1 MKKKTWALAGATLVL
16 AAVALGAAKVAL
28 EPGLP
33 PTSSADVGYRA
44 TDDREVAA
52 HADELVWVRITGSS
66 EDAPLF
72 GGGPVRVDYR
82 AQVEKAFKG
91 APPASV
97 TVSVVYADGD
107 RTRMTEGRSYVIA
120 MTHGAQEEERWMLPG
135 SIHVRL
141 HWTTPETPGRASTM
155 RPCARRHRQTRELAG
170 HRPWPGKSNADSQQ
184 TTSSTARAL
193 AVPAGGA
200 LVRVR

>member
-1 MKKKTWALAGATLVL
+1 MKKKIWALAGATLVL
-16 AAVALGAAKVAL
+16 AVAALGAAKVAL

-44 TDDREVAA
+44 TDDREVAG
-52 HADELVWVRITGSS
+52 HADELVWVRILGSS
-66 EDAPLF
+66 EHASLF

-107 RTRMTEGRSYVIA
+107 RTRMSEGRSYVIA

-135 SIHVRL
+135 SIHVD
-141 HWTTPETPGRASTM
+141 TPSLDDT
-155 RPCARRHRQTRELAG
+155 
-170 HRPWPGKSNADSQQ
+170 ADSRQGEHNASLREAAPVNQ
-184 TTSSTARAL
+184 GARWAQ
-193 AVPAGGA
+193 AVA
-200 LVRVR
+200 RQIER